1 MPVRFVLFK
10 WLHKCW
16 GVESKLVNQNSI
28 LTSIERIHAIP
39 RKCLSRGRKNRNRK
53 VLLVEMAWGA
63 ISQHLVH
70 PAHFTVDRF
79 ANKSYRILSHLLVVA
94 EVQAAT
100 PMILY
105 NFVSPMNKDWY
116 GSRRIKLE
124 ERDRSKYP
132 VSVVQCSCAI
142 KGNPIFSSL
151 LLHSDFPHNKKLSNS
166 QCLPNQKHGNNS
178 FSENL

>member
-1 MPVRFVLFK
+1 MTIHVLRSGKQASQSEF
-10 WLHKCW
+10 
-16 GVESKLVNQNSI
+16 N
-28 LTSIERIHAIP
+28 TSIERIHAIH
-39 RKCLSRGRKNRNRK
+39 RKCLSRGRKIGIIKTCWSKWLEEPSHNT
-53 VLLVEMAWGA
+53 WYTQH
-63 ISQHLVH
+63 ISLWTNLQINLIGWLRS
-70 PAHFTVDRF
+70 F
-79 ANKSYRILSHLLVVA
+79 ILSHLLVVA

-142 KGNPIFSSL
+142 KENPIFSSL
-151 LLHSDFPHNKKLSNS
+151 LLHSDFPHNKNLSNS